1 MLCGGAYVYPL
12 WASRAERGR
21 ALDSIQAFV
30 EEVKNLIAALPEGE
44 SDFTGVFAPL
54 HVQLFVS
61 LYAGSCSALGIAE
74 LAQQHGLACYD
85 PQSDTLTMPLSLGP
99 REQENPSEANNQA
112 MAPEEKATLVIFG
125 PWRVRAYIETTR
137 RRYRSITE
145 SGSERCQCDNCEN
158 FAQVRDQA
166 YPPEVLAFLDSVGID
181 FRKESEVHYYGRTA
195 AGLHTYRGWFYFSG
209 LIEQGPESWHYPPDG
224 KPERRF
230 HRIGPRFEVGLG
242 RKADYGFSEW
252 ETVLIDAGF
261 ADAPC
266 AEIDFYAD
274 LPWLS
279 SGPEPDS
286 ENG

>member
-1 MLCGGAYVYPL
+1 
-12 WASRAERGR
+12 
-21 ALDSIQAFV
+21 
-30 EEVKNLIAALPEGE
+30 
-44 SDFTGVFAPL
+44 
-54 HVQLFVS
+54 
-61 LYAGSCSALGIAE
+61 
-74 LAQQHGLACYD
+74 
-85 PQSDTLTMPLSLGP
+85 
-99 REQENPSEANNQA
+99 
-112 MAPEEKATLVIFG
+112 
-125 PWRVRAYIETTR
+125 
-137 RRYRSITE
+137 
-145 SGSERCQCDNCEN
+145 
-158 FAQVRDQA
+158 
-166 YPPEVLAFLDSVGID
+166 LAFLDSVGID